1 MINTESNKAH
11 LTLKFAKLT
20 SRKYYG
26 INRSIILTYITGIDN
41 GNSYGIGNS
50 QGSAGIRNGNDNSGD
65 ANGNFN
71 GVNNTAS
78 LAGNDNGNINS
89 GSNNGV
95 ENGHI
100 NK

>member
-1 MINTESNKAH
+1 MPNILPANT
-11 LTLKFAKLT
+11 
-20 SRKYYG
+20 
-26 INRSIILTYITGIDN
+26 INRSIILTYITGIGN
-41 GNSYGIGNS
+41 GNSNGIGNS

-65 ANGNFN
+65 ANGNSN

-95 ENGHI
+95 KNGHN